1 VDGSKALRHVAD
13 ATIPETIETIPSPA
27 IPLAKHFSPITVP
40 VQNKHLNPRRTPMN
54 IKSFALAAAML
65 ALPAAIATPVYANG
79 ASGTALSG
87 GLVEVSALDA
97 ANFAI
102 SLGGRRGGSVLV
114 GRPKESSQRRVIV
127 RGGRA
132 RAF

>member
-1 VDGSKALRHVAD
+1 
-13 ATIPETIETIPSPA
+13 
-27 IPLAKHFSPITVP
+27 
-40 VQNKHLNPRRTPMN
+40 MN
-54 IKSFALAAAML
+54 VKSFALAAAML
-65 ALPAAIATPVYANG
+65 ALPAAYAAPAHANG
-79 ASGTALSG
+79 ASGAALSG

-102 SLGGRRGGSVLV
+102 SLGSRRGGNVGVLV

>member
-1 VDGSKALRHVAD
+1 
-13 ATIPETIETIPSPA
+13 
-27 IPLAKHFSPITVP
+27 
-40 VQNKHLNPRRTPMN
+40 MN

>member
-1 VDGSKALRHVAD
+1 
-13 ATIPETIETIPSPA
+13 
-27 IPLAKHFSPITVP
+27 
-40 VQNKHLNPRRTPMN
+40 MN

-79 ASGTALSG
+79 ASGAALSG
-87 GLVEVSALDA
+87 GLAEVSALDA

-102 SLGGRRGGSVLV
+102 SLGSRKGGSVGGLV

-132 RAF
+132 RVF